1 MTASATSRARPRC
14 AMVFAAGRGERMR
27 PLTDER
33 PKPLIALR
41 GRPML
46 DSILDRLAAAGVEQ
60 VVINVHHL
68 GSMIEAHLSGRSDLA
83 ITFSREEALLET
95 GGGVK
100 HALPLLGTDPFYVI
114 NGDVCWLD
122 GTTPALQ
129 RLAEAWDPERMD
141 ALLLLQSTA
150 FAVGYHGA
158 GDFMLAPDGRVRRRA
173 DREVA
178 PFVFAGMQILTPALF
193 KGAPDGAFSLNRI
206 YDQALKRERLWGLR
220 HDGEWFHVGT
230 PEQLAE
236 AEDALH
242 HLSFHAVQR

>member
-1 MTASATSRARPRC
+1 MTRAPRTAAKPRR

-33 PKPLIALR
+33 PKPLIALH
-41 GRPML
+41 GRSML
-46 DSILDRLAAAGVEQ
+46 DTILDRLAAAGVTD

-68 GSMIEAHLSGRSDLA
+68 GHMVEAHLGGRSDLA
-83 ITFSREEALLET
+83 IAFSREETLLET

-100 HALPLLGTDPFYVI
+100 HALPLLGKDPFYVI

-122 GTTPALQ
+122 GTIPALH
-129 RLAEAWDPERMD
+129 RLSAAWDPERMD
-141 ALLLLQSTA
+141 ALLLLQPTA
-150 FAVGYHGA
+150 FAVGYHGT
-158 GDFMLAPDGRVRRRA
+158 GDFMLAADGRVRRR
-173 DREVA
+173 DEREVA
-178 PFVFAGMQILTPALF
+178 PFVFAGMQILAPALF
-193 KGAPDGAFSLNRI
+193 KDAPDGPFSLNRI

-236 AEDALH
+236 VEDALH